1 MMVMNGSKPSNDSDD
16 ELSQFINWI
25 AKTIHTQIRTH
36 CYVRSSTISI
46 PVEFLKSQT
55 NNDDGM
61 NYYLVVSDN
70 EEVGDHTEDGQ
81 EQEQET
87 VITQPVDQQPNS
99 SQCTLRSETRV
110 NYRLMND
117 PYSRESRATLAGSGG
132 SGMDED
138 RALAQLYITEED
150 IDDDFRL
157 EDIPARDLLSCLE
170 NCIFVNMF
178 MEEMTSHH
186 IPDQQT
192 RRRS

>member
-1 MMVMNGSKPSNDSDD
+1 MVMNGSKPSNDSDD

-46 PVEFLKSQT
+46 PVEFFKSQT
-55 NNDDGM
+55 NNDDDGM
-61 NYYLVVSDN
+61 HYYLVVGDN

-81 EQEQET
+81 EQGQET
-87 VITQPVDQQPNS
+87 VITSQVDQQPNS
-99 SQCTLRSETRV
+99 NQCTLRSEIRV
-110 NYRLMND
+110 NYRQMND
-117 PYSRESRATLAGSGG
+117 PYSRESRAALAGSGG

-150 IDDDFRL
+150 IDDDFKL
-157 EDIPARDLLSCLE
+157 EDIPAKDLLSCLE
-170 NCIFVNMF
+170 NCIFVSMF
-178 MEEMTSHH
+178 MEEKTLLH

>member
-1 MMVMNGSKPSNDSDD
+1 MMVMNGSKPSNDSDN
-16 ELSQFINWI
+16 ELSRFIDLI

-46 PVEFLKSQT
+46 PVEFFKSQT
-55 NNDDGM
+55 NNDDDGM
-61 NYYLVVSDN
+61 NYYVVVSDN

-81 EQEQET
+81 GPEQET

-110 NYRLMND
+110 NYRQMND

-132 SGMDED
+132 NGMDED
-138 RALAQLYITEED
+138 YALAQLSITEED
-150 IDDDFRL
+150 IDDDFKL

-170 NCIFVNMF
+170 NCIFVSMF
-178 MEEMTSHH
+178 MEEMTFLH
-186 IPDQQT
+186 IPD
-192 RRRS
+192 